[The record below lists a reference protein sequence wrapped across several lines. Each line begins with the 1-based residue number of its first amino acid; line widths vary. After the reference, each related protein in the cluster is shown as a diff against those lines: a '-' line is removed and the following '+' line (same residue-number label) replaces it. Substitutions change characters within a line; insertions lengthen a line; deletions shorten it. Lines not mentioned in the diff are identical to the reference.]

1 MTYKTGTMY
10 IEVLRPISIT
20 NENIFKAS
28 LVNIVISTKP
38 SDKRK
43 KESLLEDFSKFIN
56 FKPNY
61 NFKNLWKWSV
71 DHPEEFWS
79 KLWDYTKII
88 GDKGQEIIKYNK
100 IFNKTKF
107 FPDSKLNYAENI
119 LKKRSPEI
127 AISFLSEKGF
137 EEEISWEQLYINVC
151 KFSGYLKSIGL
162 KKGDRVAAY
171 VPNKIE
177 SIISFLACAKNGII
191 WSSCSPDFGTQG
203 VVDRFKQIAPRILIT
218 SDHYFYNGKKINI
231 LEKVEGILKQ
241 IPSIKKTLVFAYNKK
256 EEMNFKN
263 YFNFEKVL
271 DQTEAD
277 ESFERFDFNH
287 PIYVLFSSGTT
298 GKPKCITHGAG
309 NVLIEHNKEF
319 MLHCDIRDNEKLF
332 YYTTTGWMMWNW
344 LVGGLA
350 TGSSI
355 FLFDGAPVYPK
366 IDILLEY
373 CQNKKINLFGVSAKY
388 IDHLKN
394 EKYNSK
400 NLDLS
405 SIKIITSTGSPLA
418 EESFKYVYDNI
429 KKDVHLASIAGG
441 TDLVG
446 CLVLGNLFSDVYMGE
461 IQGQSLGIDV
471 DVFTDE
477 GKSVKDGEKGELV
490 VKKPFPSMPV
500 KFWSDDDGQKYHK
513 AYFNRFKNIWH
524 HGDFI
529 ERTIN
534 NGFIMRGRSDA
545 TLNPGGVRI
554 GTAEIYQ
561 QVEDIDFITEGLVV
575 GQDYKDDVRI
585 ILFITTKNN
594 EDLDDEKIKS
604 IKTKI
609 RKNCSPKHVPSIII
623 KVPDIPRTKSGKI
636 VELAVKKVIQG
647 ETINNKEAIA
657 NPEALKHFE
666 NIAQLK

>member
-1 MTYKTGTMY
+1 MKNFLW
-10 IEVLRPISIT
+10 E
-20 NENIFKAS
+20 
-28 LVNIVISTKP
+28 P
-38 SDKRK
+38 SRK
-43 KESLLEDFSKFIN
+43 KKEESLLEDFSKFVN
-56 FKPNY
+56 FKSNY
-61 NFKNLWKWSV
+61 NFKTFWKWTV

-79 KLWDYTKII
+79 KFWNYSKII
-88 GDKGQEIIKYNK
+88 GDKGKEIIKHNK

-107 FPDSKLNYAENI
+107 FPDSKLNYTENI
-119 LKKRSPEI
+119 LKKKTSEV
-127 AISFLSEKGF
+127 AINFLSEKGF
-137 EEEISWEQLYINVC
+137 EEEISWDQLYNKVC
-151 KFSGYLKSIGL
+151 KLSNYLKSLGL

-191 WSSCSPDFGTQG
+191 WSSCSPDFGIQG
-203 VVDRFKQIAPRILIT
+203 VVDRFKQIKPSILIT

-231 LEKVEGILKQ
+231 LEKIEDILKQ
-241 IPSIKKTLVFAYNKK
+241 IPSIKKTLVFSYNKK
-256 EEMNFKN
+256 EEMTLQGYINFDQVLEKAN
-263 YFNFEKVL
+263 MDETFEK
-271 DQTEAD
+271 
-277 ESFERFDFNH
+277 FEFNH
-287 PIYVLFSSGTT
+287 PIYILYSSGTT

-319 MLHCDIRDNEKLF
+319 MLHCNIKNKDRLF

-394 EKYNSK
+394 EKYSSK

-429 KKDVHLASIAGG
+429 KRDVHLASIAGG

-446 CLVLGNLFSDVYMGE
+446 CLVLGNLYSNVYMGE

-477 GKSVKDGEKGELV
+477 GESVKDGEKGELV

-500 KFWSDDDGQKYHK
+500 KFWGDDDGQKYHK
-513 AYFNRFKNIWH
+513 AYFDRFENIWH

-529 ERTIN
+529 ERTSN

-575 GQDYKDDVRI
+575 GQNYKDDVRI

-594 EDLDDEKIKS
+594 EELNEEKIKL
-604 IKTKI
+604 IKSRI

-623 KVPDIPRTKSGKI
+623 KVKEIPRTKSGKI
-636 VELAVKKVIQG
+636 VELAVRKVIHG

-657 NPEALKHFE
+657 NPEALKYFE
-666 NIAQLK
+666 NIPQLK

>member
-1 MTYKTGTMY
+1 MDKFLW
-10 IEVLRPISIT
+10 E
-20 NENIFKAS
+20 
-28 LVNIVISTKP
+28 P
-38 SDKRK
+38 SNKRK
-43 KESLLEDFSKFIN
+43 EESLLENFSKYIN
-56 FKPNY
+56 IKSNY

-79 KLWDYTKII
+79 KFWDYSKII
-88 GDKGQEIIKYNK
+88 GDKGKEIIKYNK
-100 IFNKTKF
+100 TFNKTKF

-119 LKKRSPEI
+119 LKKRTSEI
-127 AISFLSEKGF
+127 AISFLSERGF
-137 EEEISWEQLYINVC
+137 EEEISWDQLYNKVC
-151 KFSGYLKSIGL
+151 KFSSYLKSFGL

-203 VVDRFKQIAPRILIT
+203 VVDRFKQIEPSILIT
-218 SDHYFYNGKKINI
+218 SDHYFYNGKKINT
-231 LEKVEGILKQ
+231 LEKIDNILKQ
-241 IPSIKKTLVFAYNKK
+241 IPSIKKTLVFAYYKK
-256 EEMNFKN
+256 EDIDFQNYVNFDQ
-263 YFNFEKVL
+263 VL
-271 DQTEAD
+271 DKAKMD
-277 ESFERFDFNH
+277 ETFERFEFNH
-287 PIYVLFSSGTT
+287 PIYILYSSGTT

-366 IDILLEY
+366 IDVLLEY

-418 EESFKYVYDNI
+418 EESFKYVYENL
-429 KKDVHLASIAGG
+429 KKDVHLSSIAGG

-446 CLVLGNLFSDVYMGE
+446 CLVLGNLYSNVYMGE

-500 KFWSDDDGQKYHK
+500 KFWGDDDGQKYHK
-513 AYFNRFKNIWH
+513 AYFNRYKNIWH

-529 ERTIN
+529 ERTKN

-554 GTAEIYQ
+554 GTSEIYQ
-561 QVEDIDFITEGLVV
+561 QVEDIDFVTEGLVV
-575 GQDYKDDVRI
+575 GQNYNDDVRI
-585 ILFITTKNN
+585 ILFITTKND
-594 EDLDDEKIKS
+594 EDLDDERIKS
-604 IKTKI
+604 IKSRI

-623 KVPDIPRTKSGKI
+623 KVPEIPRTKSGKI
-636 VELAVKKVIQG
+636 VELAVRKVIHG

-657 NPEALKHFE
+657 NPESLKFFE
-666 NIAQLK
+666 NLSQLKS

>member
-1 MTYKTGTMY
+1 MEKF
-10 IEVLRPISIT
+10 LW
-20 NENIFKAS
+20 
-28 LVNIVISTKP
+28 KP
-38 SDKRK
+38 SDTRK
-43 KESLLEDFSKFIN
+43 EESLLEDFSRFIN
-56 FKPNY
+56 FKSKC
-61 NFKNLWKWSV
+61 NFKDLWKWSV

-79 KLWDYTKII
+79 KFWDYSKII
-88 GDKGQEIIKYNK
+88 GDKGKEIIRYNK
-100 IFNKTKF
+100 TFNKSKF

-119 LKKRSPEI
+119 LKKKSSEV

-137 EEEISWEQLYINVC
+137 EEEISWEQLYNKVC
-151 KFSGYLKSIGL
+151 KFSNYLKSIGL

-177 SIISFLACAKNGII
+177 SIISFLACAKNGVI

-203 VVDRFKQIAPRILIT
+203 VVDRFKQIEPSILIT

-231 LEKVEGILKQ
+231 LEKISNILKQ

-256 EEMNFKN
+256 DEMDLQNYINFDQVV
-263 YFNFEKVL
+263 EK
-271 DQTEAD
+271 AKMD
-277 ESFERFDFNH
+277 ETFERFEFNH
-287 PIYVLFSSGTT
+287 PIYVLYSSGTT

-319 MLHCDIRDNEKLF
+319 MLHCDIRENEKLF

-373 CQNKKINLFGVSAKY
+373 CQNKKVNLFGVSAKY

-405 SIKIITSTGSPLA
+405 SVKIITSTGSPLA

-446 CLVLGNLFSDVYMGE
+446 CLVLGNLYSNVYMGE

-471 DVFTDE
+471 DVFTDD
-477 GKSVKDGEKGELV
+477 GKSVRDGEKGELV

-500 KFWSDDDGQKYHK
+500 KFWGDNDGQKYHK
-513 AYFNRFKNIWH
+513 AYFNRFENIWH

-529 ERTIN
+529 ERTKN

-561 QVEDIDFITEGLVV
+561 QVEDIDFITEGLVI
-575 GQDYKDDVRI
+575 GQDYNDDIRV
-585 ILFITTKNN
+585 ILFVTTKNN
-594 EDLDDEKIKS
+594 EELDDEKIKS
-604 IKTKI
+604 IKSRI

-623 KVPDIPRTKSGKI
+623 KVPEIPKTKSGKI
-636 VELAVKKVIQG
+636 VELAVRKVING
-647 ETINNKEAIA
+647 EIINNKEAIS
-657 NPEALKHFE
+657 NPESLKFFE
-666 NIAQLK
+666 NLSQLKS

>member
-1 MTYKTGTMY
+1 MEKF
-10 IEVLRPISIT
+10 LW
-20 NENIFKAS
+20 
-28 LVNIVISTKP
+28 KP
-38 SDKRK
+38 SDTRK
-43 KESLLEDFSKFIN
+43 EESLLEDFTRFIN
-56 FKPNY
+56 FKSNC

-79 KLWDYTKII
+79 KFWDYSKIV
-88 GDKGQEIIKYNK
+88 GDKGKEIIKYNK

-119 LKKRSPEI
+119 LKKRSSDL

-137 EEEISWEQLYINVC
+137 EEEISWEQLYIKVC
-151 KFSGYLKSIGL
+151 KFSNYLKSLGL

-203 VVDRFKQIAPRILIT
+203 VVDRFKQIEPSILIT

-231 LEKVEGILKQ
+231 LEKIEDILKE

-256 EEMNFKN
+256 EEMNIQN
-263 YFNFEKVL
+263 YLNFDEVL
-271 DQTEAD
+271 GQAAPD
-277 ESFERFDFNH
+277 ESFERFEFNH
-287 PIYVLFSSGTT
+287 PIYILFSSGTT

-366 IDILLEY
+366 LDVLLEY

-394 EKYNSK
+394 EKYDSK

-418 EESFKYVYDNI
+418 EESFKYVYENL

-446 CLVLGNLFSDVYMGE
+446 CLVLGNLYSNVFMGE

-500 KFWSDDDGQKYHK
+500 KFWGDDDGQKYHK
-513 AYFNRFKNIWH
+513 AYFNRFENIWH

-554 GTAEIYQ
+554 GTSEIYQ

-575 GQDYKDDVRI
+575 GQDYNDDVRI
-585 ILFITTKNN
+585 VLFITTKNN
-594 EDLDDEKIKS
+594 EELDDEKIKS
-604 IKTKI
+604 IKSRI
-609 RKNCSPKHVPSIII
+609 RKNCSPKHVPSVII
-623 KVPDIPRTKSGKI
+623 KVPEIPRTKSGKI
-636 VELAVKKVIQG
+636 VELAVRKVIHG

-657 NPEALKHFE
+657 NPESLKFFE
-666 NIAQLK
+666 NLSQLKS